1 MPQNGSVM
9 MTAFKSRAAT
19 IITNQ
24 TAIACIGLYCLA
36 VVMGFGRFLFTATLP
51 DIMTQLSL
59 STVIAGWLA
68 SVNYS
73 GYFIGALIAMFV
85 PQRLTWQMLI
95 AWTAVSIVT
104 TMLLV
109 LPNLSLNSW
118 YVIRLLSGIASGVA
132 MILSSSLV
140 IQSFSHERRSV
151 LSALHYAGIGVG
163 ISASAILTW
172 WLLTLGYHF
181 DIIWLAAGI
190 ISLPLL
196 WLLYA
201 IRPQNLI
208 SPDLSSSKLSSSN
221 LQFPKRQSSKLSSLK
236 LQPVK
241 SQPVKLNHSYQRLA
255 IQQTYLNF
263 KRSLYEAVAGHTKAI
278 VLLSASYVL
287 AGFGYITS
295 ATFLPVMATQ
305 RLTTQ
310 SYAGLLIWLVVGIFA
325 MLSNPI
331 WGALA
336 KRIGETKT
344 LMGLTLLQAFGMCLP
359 IWSDGAIGLYGNAV
373 ILGLTFVGMVSM
385 TLNLI
390 KNINPAYSNL
400 LIGLATLAYAIG
412 QFIGPLVTVALA
424 GKQDNFNAGL
434 LVAASGLLL
443 GLVLVFFFQRQ
454 TQRQSSFN

>member
-19 IITNQ
+19 TITNQ

-109 LPNLSLNSW
+109 VPNLSLNLW

-163 ISASAILTW
+163 ISASAVLTW

-181 DIIWLAAGI
+181 DIIWLVAGI

-201 IRPQNLI
+201 IRPENSTPFKSKANNSQTSQLQT
-208 SPDLSSSKLSSSN
+208 SKQQAAELKYGSKRLS
-221 LQFPKRQSSKLSSLK
+221 
-236 LQPVK
+236 V
-241 SQPVKLNHSYQRLA
+241 
-255 IQQTYLNF
+255 QQTYLNF
-263 KRSLYEAVAGHTKAI
+263 KHSLYEAAAGHTKAI
-278 VLLSASYVL
+278 ALLSASYVL

-412 QFIGPLVTVALA
+412 QFMGPLVTVALA
-424 GKQDNFNAGL
+424 GKHDNFNAGL
-434 LVAASGLLL
+434 LVAAIGLLL
-443 GLVLVFFFQRQ
+443 GLILVFFFRRQ
-454 TQRQSSFN
+454 TQSHS

>member
-9 MTAFKSRAAT
+9 MTVLKSRATT
-19 IITNQ
+19 IITNE
-24 TAIACIGLYCLA
+24 TAVACIGLYCLA

-85 PQRLTWQMLI
+85 PHRLTWQMLI
-95 AWTAVSIVT
+95 VWTAVSVVT

-109 LPNLSLNSW
+109 VPNLSLNLW

-163 ISASAILTW
+163 ISASAVLTW

-181 DIIWLAAGI
+181 DIIWLVAGI

-201 IRPQNLI
+201 IRPENSTPFKSKANNSQTSQLQT
-208 SPDLSSSKLSSSN
+208 SKQQAAELKYGSKRLS
-221 LQFPKRQSSKLSSLK
+221 
-236 LQPVK
+236 V
-241 SQPVKLNHSYQRLA
+241 
-255 IQQTYLNF
+255 QQTYLNF
-263 KRSLYEAVAGHTKAI
+263 KHSLYEAAAGHTKAI
-278 VLLSASYVL
+278 ALLSASYVL

-412 QFIGPLVTVALA
+412 QFMGPLVTVALA
-424 GKQDNFNAGL
+424 GKHDNFNAGL
-434 LVAASGLLL
+434 LVAASGLLI

-454 TQRQSSFN
+454 TQRQSLFNQ

>member
-1 MPQNGSVM
+1 M

-109 LPNLSLNSW
+109 VPNLSLNSW

-181 DIIWLAAGI
+181 DIIWLVAGI

-196 WLLYA
+196 WLLYT

-208 SPDLSSSKLSSSN
+208 SPDLSSSKLSSFN
-221 LQFPKRQSSKLSSLK
+221 LQSSKQEAAELG
-236 LQPVK
+236 
-241 SQPVKLNHSYQRLA
+241 HSNQRLS

-359 IWSDGAIGLYGNAV
+359 IWFDGAIGLYGNAV

-434 LVAASGLLL
+434 LVAASGLLI

>member
-9 MTAFKSRAAT
+9 MTALKSRAAT
-19 IITNQ
+19 IITHQ

-95 AWTAVSIVT
+95 TWTAVSIVT

-109 LPNLSLNSW
+109 VPNLSLNSW

-140 IQSFSHERRSV
+140 IQSFSDERRSV

-163 ISASAILTW
+163 ISASAVLTW

-181 DIIWLAAGI
+181 DIIWLVAGI

-201 IRPQNLI
+201 IRPQN
-208 SPDLSSSKLSSSN
+208 STLSSSKVCKLPTSQLKS
-221 LQFPKRQSSKLSSLK
+221 PKQQAAELDH
-236 LQPVK
+236 
-241 SQPVKLNHSYQRLA
+241 NNQRLSVPQA
-255 IQQTYLNF
+255 YRNF
-263 KRSLYEAVAGHTKAI
+263 KRSLYEAAAGHSKAI
-278 VLLSASYVL
+278 ALLSASYVL

-305 RLTTQ
+305 RLTAQ

-336 KRIGETKT
+336 KRIGESKT

-359 IWSDGAIGLYGNAV
+359 LWFNGAVGLYGNAV

-454 TQRQSSFN
+454 TQRQSQSSFN

>member
-9 MTAFKSRAAT
+9 MTALKSRAAT
-19 IITNQ
+19 TITHQ
-24 TAIACIGLYCLA
+24 TAIAWIGLYCLA

-59 STVIAGWLA
+59 STVVAGWLA

-95 AWTAVSIVT
+95 TWTAVSIVT

-109 LPNLSLNSW
+109 VPNLSLNSW

-140 IQSFSHERRSV
+140 IQSFSDERRSV

-163 ISASAILTW
+163 ISASAVLTW

-181 DIIWLAAGI
+181 DIIWLVAGV

-201 IRPQNLI
+201 IRPQSLI
-208 SPDLSSSKLSSSN
+208 SSASHSSQSTSSN
-221 LQFPKRQSSKLSSLK
+221 LQSFQQKALKSK
-236 LQPVK
+236 PAE
-241 SQPVKLNHSYQRLA
+241 LNHNNQRLSVPQA
-255 IQQTYLNF
+255 YRNF
-263 KRSLYEAVAGHTKAI
+263 KRSLYEAAAGHSKAI
-278 VLLSASYVL
+278 ALLSASYVL

-305 RLTTQ
+305 RLTAQ

-336 KRIGETKT
+336 KRIGESKT

-359 IWSDGAIGLYGNAV
+359 IWFNGAVGLYGNAV

-454 TQRQSSFN
+454 TQRQSRSSFN

>member
-19 IITNQ
+19 TITNQ

-73 GYFIGALIAMFV
+73 GYFIGALIAIFV
-85 PQRLTWQMLI
+85 PHRLTWQMLI
-95 AWTAVSIVT
+95 VWTAVSIVT

-109 LPNLSLNSW
+109 VPNLSLNIW

-140 IQSFSHERRSV
+140 IQSFSDERRSV

-163 ISASAILTW
+163 ISASAVLTW

-181 DIIWLAAGI
+181 DIIWLVAGI

-201 IRPQNLI
+201 IRPEN
-208 SPDLSSSKLSSSN
+208 STPFKSKANNSQTSQ
-221 LQFPKRQSSKLSSLK
+221 LQTSKQQAAELK
-236 LQPVK
+236 YG
-241 SQPVKLNHSYQRLA
+241 SQRLSV
-255 IQQTYLNF
+255 QQTYLNF
-263 KRSLYEAVAGHTKAI
+263 KHSLYEAAAGHTKAI
-278 VLLSASYVL
+278 ALLSASYVL

-412 QFIGPLVTVALA
+412 QFMGPVVTVALA
-424 GKQDNFNAGL
+424 GKHDNFNAGL
-434 LVAASGLLL
+434 LVAASGLLI

-454 TQRQSSFN
+454 TQRQSLFNQ

>member
-9 MTAFKSRAAT
+9 MTALKSRATT
-19 IITNQ
+19 IITNE
-24 TAIACIGLYCLA
+24 TAVACIGLYCLA

-109 LPNLSLNSW
+109 VPNLSLNLW

-163 ISASAILTW
+163 ISASAVLTW

-181 DIIWLAAGI
+181 DIIWLVAGI

-201 IRPQNLI
+201 IRPENSTPFKSKANNSQTSQLQT
-208 SPDLSSSKLSSSN
+208 SKQQAAELKYGSKRLS
-221 LQFPKRQSSKLSSLK
+221 
-236 LQPVK
+236 V
-241 SQPVKLNHSYQRLA
+241 
-255 IQQTYLNF
+255 QQTYLNF
-263 KRSLYEAVAGHTKAI
+263 KHSLYEGAAGHTKAI
-278 VLLSASYVL
+278 ALLSASYVL

-412 QFIGPLVTVALA
+412 QFMGPLVTVALA
-424 GKQDNFNAGL
+424 GKHDNFNAGL
-434 LVAASGLLL
+434 LVAASGLLI

-454 TQRQSSFN
+454 TQRQSLF

>member
-1 MPQNGSVM
+1 MSRVLVVGSINLDLVIRAERFPEPGE
-9 MTAFKSRAAT
+9 TLGGGAFATFPGGKGANQAVAASRLGAEVALLGCVGGD
-19 IITNQ
+19 
-24 TAIACIGLYCLA
+24 A
-36 VVMGFGRFLFTATLP
+36 FG
-51 DIMTQLSL
+51 D
-59 STVIAGWLA
+59 
-68 SVNYS
+68 
-73 GYFIGALIAMFV
+73 
-85 PQRLTWQMLI
+85 
-95 AWTAVSIVT
+95 
-104 TMLLV
+104 
-109 LPNLSLNSW
+109 
-118 YVIRLLSGIASGVA
+118 RLLSGMAAEGVDTGSVRRAPHVASGVA

-140 IQSFSHERRSV
+140 IQSFSDERRSV

-163 ISASAILTW
+163 ISASAVLTW

-181 DIIWLAAGI
+181 DIIWLVAGI

-201 IRPQNLI
+201 IRPQN
-208 SPDLSSSKLSSSN
+208 STLSSSKVCKLPTSQLKS
-221 LQFPKRQSSKLSSLK
+221 PKQQAAELDH
-236 LQPVK
+236 
-241 SQPVKLNHSYQRLA
+241 NNQRLSVPQA
-255 IQQTYLNF
+255 YRNF
-263 KRSLYEAVAGHTKAI
+263 KRSLYEAAAGHSKAI
-278 VLLSASYVL
+278 ALLSASYVL

-305 RLTTQ
+305 RLTAQ

-336 KRIGETKT
+336 KRIGESKT

-359 IWSDGAIGLYGNAV
+359 LWFDGAIGLYGNAV

-454 TQRQSSFN
+454 TQRQSQSSIN

>member
-109 LPNLSLNSW
+109 VPNLSLNLW

-163 ISASAILTW
+163 ISASAVLTW

-181 DIIWLAAGI
+181 DIIWLVAGI

-201 IRPQNLI
+201 IRPENSTPFKSKANNSQTSQLQT
-208 SPDLSSSKLSSSN
+208 SKQQAAELKYGSKRLS
-221 LQFPKRQSSKLSSLK
+221 
-236 LQPVK
+236 V
-241 SQPVKLNHSYQRLA
+241 
-255 IQQTYLNF
+255 QQTYLNF
-263 KRSLYEAVAGHTKAI
+263 KHSLYEAAAGHTKAI
-278 VLLSASYVL
+278 ALLSASYVL

-412 QFIGPLVTVALA
+412 QFMGPLVTVALA
-424 GKQDNFNAGL
+424 GKHDNFNAGL
-434 LVAASGLLL
+434 LVAASGLLI

-454 TQRQSSFN
+454 TQRQSLFNQ

>member
-19 IITNQ
+19 IFTNQ

-59 STVIAGWLA
+59 TTVIAGWLA

-95 AWTAVSIVT
+95 SWTIISVIT

-109 LPNLSLNSW
+109 LPNLSLNAW
-118 YVIRLLSGIASGVA
+118 YVIRLLAGIASGVA

-163 ISASAILTW
+163 ISASAVLTW

-181 DIIWLAAGI
+181 DIIWLVAGL

-201 IRPQNLI
+201 IRPQSLI
-208 SPDLSSSKLSSSN
+208 SPASHSSN
-221 LQFPKRQSSKLSSLK
+221 LQAAES
-236 LQPVK
+236 
-241 SQPVKLNHSYQRLA
+241 NHSNQRLS
-255 IQQTYLNF
+255 IQQAYRNF
-263 KRSLYEAVAGHTKAI
+263 KRSLYEAATGHTKAI
-278 VLLSASYVL
+278 ILLSASYVL

-305 RLTTQ
+305 RLTAQ

-336 KRIGETKT
+336 KRIGESKT

-359 IWSDGAIGLYGNAV
+359 LWFDGAIGLYGNAV

-424 GKQDNFNAGL
+424 GQQDNFNAGL
-434 LVAASGLLL
+434 MVAAIGLLV
-443 GLVLVFFFQRQ
+443 GLILVFFFQRQ
-454 TQRQSSFN
+454 TKPRCG